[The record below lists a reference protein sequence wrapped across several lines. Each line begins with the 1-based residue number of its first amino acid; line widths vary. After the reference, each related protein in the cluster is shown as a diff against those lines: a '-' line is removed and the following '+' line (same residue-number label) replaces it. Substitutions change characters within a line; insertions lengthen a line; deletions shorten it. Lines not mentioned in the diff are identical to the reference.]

1 MQKNKEMF
9 IMSERLATDFTG
21 IASDVKNSLDSF
33 FCIPMK
39 EDAFNII
46 NQMKERNTKTKAS
59 SLGDL
64 DKKLLDILKN
74 DSIYFSE
81 NLKESPDGKIEAE
94 SLFTKAYEE
103 AKADEEKKPS
113 ENRKKVS
120 MFEDIQR
127 NSATINKYT
136 AYVSNLKSVD
146 EIDKLFLE
154 KLNVKYTEYKSSAD
168 YISRTVK
175 RLLSEFNERNK
186 EKDVYLYDLSE
197 SDRVL
202 ILKHFIRQFNWF
214 KKIEEFDVEDVK
226 ALVRKKYKGKFELI
240 DDDIFWYSTNQNAS
254 WDGRQITE
262 GFIDAIAK
270 MQGIIKYK
278 APFVKIDRNIY
289 ELIKCIIV
297 EDKLIDESKLNDT
310 KVLSDCFNDFY
321 YDVEL
326 DWFKKPEEMGVT
338 KEFCDILCR
347 VVEPVRLT
355 ALAKNGEAKTLAAC
369 FKGGK
374 IPSRANVFKNFNE
387 IEMTPEL
394 CKIFYKMLRK
404 VTNEEEL
411 RSQKAKDGTARTLA
425 ECFTIDSSNMQITS
439 INSIIMCFYKLIYD
453 EMDKVIENCTVKT
466 STYNDATKKGGDLY
480 EKSRKKLNFYNY
492 ELLKIVDD
500 LANAKFSNK
509 GKTREYLYIFAIAF
523 EMTST
528 GYDEDTWNTNSE
540 TGNIERKED
549 PRKKTDI
556 QKNLFFDYYADN
568 IINNMSRISGLSG
581 QPSDESIIDGYGIN
595 YKNFAEIAFLWSI
608 NQKGSPTDKLK
619 LAYEV
624 IKYCKKNGHEKG
636 IVEVEAEKKNEIAL
650 TKEYENLLLNFT
662 DLNKEGIETF
672 LINNYSCRT
681 NRASIDINNKPETA
695 KVLCMNYI
703 NNNILKHYKTV
714 TAYLF
719 NENILETK
727 KISLLIDLLMLDD
740 QGMFDFYKKEYYL
753 KKNRCDSCSDNKEP
767 SSLRCSAFSE
777 KCEQW
782 YYDYVCSLDTN
793 DKNKFE
799 SKVIEYLEEKLENPE
814 NEFNKSFYHLSNQ
827 CTNEQNGIKY
837 VLQNTEKR
845 IKSTLDVI
853 EREKDFK
860 ASRAIVLSLCYIEYI
875 LLNWYERVFSKY
887 RFTHDFSQFYKDFC
901 NGRSF
906 LYKKK
911 NKNLIETV
919 EVQFKGAD
927 FYLKESGY
935 QPVNAKNLF
944 DISIVFMAY
953 RDNYKQLFQYAGDEL
968 VSSYRMITEYNK
980 KREKEIE
987 ENRKNENNISKDR

>member
-1 MQKNKEMF
+1 
-9 IMSERLATDFTG
+9 MSEISTTAFTELLG
-21 IASDVKNSLDSF
+21 NVKNSLDSF
-33 FCIPMK
+33 FCIPLK
-39 EDAFNII
+39 EEALDII
-46 NQMKERNTKTKAS
+46 NEMKNRNTNIKAS

-74 DSIYFSE
+74 DNIYLSE
-81 NLKESPDGKIEAE
+81 NFEELSDGEIVAK
-94 SLFTKAYEE
+94 SLFKKSYED
-103 AKADEEKKPS
+103 AISCEEKKPY
-113 ENRKKVS
+113 ENRIKVS
-120 MFEDIQR
+120 MFDDIER
-127 NSATINKYT
+127 NVTTIDKYHT
-136 AYVSNLKSVD
+136 YVSNLKSVD

-154 KLNVKYTEYKSSAD
+154 KLNIKYTEYKSSSD

-175 RLLSEFNERNK
+175 RLLAEFNKLNK

-214 KKIEEFDVEDVK
+214 EGIEEFDVKDVK
-226 ALVRKKYKGKFELI
+226 SLVKKKYKGKFELI
-240 DDDIFWYSTNQNAS
+240 DDDIFLYSMNQKAS
-254 WDGRQITE
+254 WHGRRITE

-278 APFVKIDRNIY
+278 APFIKINRNIY
-289 ELIKCIIV
+289 EMIKCIIS
-297 EDKLIDESKLNDT
+297 EDKLIDESKFNEA
-310 KVLSDCFNDFY
+310 KVLSDCFKDFY

-326 DWFKKPEEMGVT
+326 DWFKKPEEMGIT
-338 KEFCDILCR
+338 KEFSDILCR
-347 VVEPVRLT
+347 VIEPERLT
-355 ALAKNGEAKTLAAC
+355 LLAKNGKAKTLAEC
-369 FKGGK
+369 FKGRK
-374 IPSRANVFKNFNE
+374 IPTRTNVFKDFNE

-394 CKIFYKMLRK
+394 CKNFYKMLRK
-404 VTNEEEL
+404 GTNEEEL

-425 ECFTIDSSNMQITS
+425 ECFAIDSSNMQITS
-439 INSIIMCFYKLIYD
+439 INSIIMVFYKLIYD
-453 EMDKVIENCTVKT
+453 EMDKVIENCTVKM

-528 GYDEDTWNTNSE
+528 GYDEDIWKMNSE
-540 TGNIERKED
+540 TGHIERKED

-568 IINNMSRISGLSG
+568 IINNMSKISGLSG
-581 QPSDESIIDGYGIN
+581 QPSDEFIIDGYGIN

-636 IVEVEAEKKNEIAL
+636 IVEAEAEKKNEIAL

-662 DLNKEGIETF
+662 DLSKEGIETF

-695 KVLCMNYI
+695 KVICVDYI

-714 TAYLF
+714 TSYLF
-719 NENILETK
+719 NENILETQ
-727 KISLLIDLLMLDD
+727 KISLLFDLLMLDE

-753 KKNRCDSCSDNKEP
+753 KKNRCDSCSENKDP

-782 YYDYVCSLDTN
+782 YYDYVCSLDIN
-793 DKNKFE
+793 EKNKFE

-845 IKSTLDVI
+845 IKSTLDII
-853 EREKDFK
+853 EKEKDFK

-901 NGRSF
+901 NGRTF

-935 QPVNAKNLF
+935 QPVNTKNLF

-968 VSSYRMITEYNK
+968 VSSYRTITEHNK

-987 ENRKNENNISKDR
+987 ENRKNENIISKDR